1 VGTGN
6 ESVGLIL
13 TLRRRFKSILVV
25 STIITDV
32 AIPIV
37 MIDHLGRG
45 HVTIFA
51 KITEL
56 INTGLGDL
64 PGWRIGGVVAMI
76 VVKNLFACTLLQL
89 FDST

>member
-1 VGTGN
+1 
-6 ESVGLIL
+6 
-13 TLRRRFKSILVV
+13 
-25 STIITDV
+25 
-32 AIPIV
+32 

-51 KITEL
+51 KSTEL

-76 VVKNLFACTLLQL
+76 VVKNLFACTLL
-89 FDST
+89 